1 MRFAQV
7 MRLWRVAAAQ
17 QPPLTLCVLH
27 LGFADITSPTAT
39 LSHQRCQHSR
49 TACITSA
56 EPTSPHQRCQHSRT
70 ACSQRRSAALREA
83 RHIAC
88 GDGVAAKDDKSLN
101 HVTQFSDIAWPAFL
115 LQCYHCT
122 TVKHLH
128 FPSLFV
134 AYQFGKVIY

>member
-39 LSHQRCQHSR
+39 LSHQRCHN
-49 TACITSA
+49 
-56 EPTSPHQRCQHSRT
+56 SRT
-70 ACSQRRSAALREA
+70 ACSQRRFAALREA

-88 GDGVAAKDDKSLN
+88 GDGVAAEDDQSL
-101 HVTQFSDIAWPAFL
+101 HHIP
-115 LQCYHCT
+115 
-122 TVKHLH
+122 
-128 FPSLFV
+128 
-134 AYQFGKVIY
+134 